1 MKINFKKI
9 LTLGFV
15 IFLLLQF
22 YQPARNLDYGQVLPS
37 HFTKIYAVPSDVKTI
52 LRTSCY
58 DCHSNNTEYP
68 WYSYIQP
75 VRLFLDNHINEGKE
89 NLNFSEFGNYSERK
103 QGNKLEE
110 IVKQIKAE
118 EMPLASYTMI
128 HKNAILTQENKKV
141 LINWIE
147 QTRDSISSQN

>member
-22 YQPARNLDYGQVLPS
+22 YQPARNLDYGRVLPS

-58 DCHSNNTEYP
+58 DCHSNSTEYP

>member
-1 MKINFKKI
+1 MKISIKKI
-9 LTLGFV
+9 LILGFT
-15 IFLLLQF
+15 IFLLIQF
-22 YQPARNLDYGQVLPS
+22 YQPARNLDHGQVLPT

-75 VRLFLDNHINEGKE
+75 VRMFLDSHIKEGNE

-110 IVKQIKAE
+110 IVKQIKGE

-128 HKNAILTQENKKV
+128 HKNAILTQKNKKV